1 MDETTMATSME
12 KNDDKLSLLENQDR
26 YIAIEL
32 GDCFEIYGDC
42 QRICR
47 QMTTVIQRSSGLEN
61 RWD

>member
-12 KNDDKLSLLENQDR
+12 KNDDKLSLFENQDR

-47 QMTTVIQRSSGLEN
+47 QMTTVI
-61 RWD
+61 